1 MKKKKILIL
10 SPHADDEILGC
21 GGFISKYS
29 KLNYS
34 INVLILTNANKGA
47 PEIYSEKEIQKIR
60 MEAIAAN
67 KIVGTKK
74 LYFEDLPALNLNNY
88 PFYKITNVIDK
99 YLLNIKPD
107 IVLIPSSNDI
117 HEDHK
122 IIFKAA
128 KVSLRPNKKN
138 NIKKI
143 ISYEV
148 LSETE
153 WNEDEKSFNPNYFV
167 SLKKSDVNNKVKA
180 FLKYKSQV
188 KLFPHPRSK
197 QSIVNL
203 SKMRGS
209 QAFMQYAEAF
219 RIEKILEY

>member
-1 MKKKKILIL
+1 MKKNILVL

-29 KLNYS
+29 KLKYN
-34 INVLILTNANKGA
+34 IFVLILTNANKGA
-47 PEIYSEKEIQKIR
+47 PEIFSEEKINKIR
-60 MEAIAAN
+60 NEAKRAN
-67 KIVGTKK
+67 NIIGTSKIF
-74 LYFEDLPALNLNNY
+74 FENLPALNLNNY
-88 PFYKITNVIDK
+88 PFYKITEIIEN
-99 YLLNIKPD
+99 YLENINPE

-128 KVSLRPNKKN
+128 KVSMRTNKKR

-143 ISYEV
+143 LSYEV

-153 WNEDEKSFNPNYFV
+153 WNENEKSFNPNYFV
-167 SLKKSDVNNKVKA
+167 NLKKSEIDNKVKA

-188 KLFPHPRSK
+188 KKFPHPRSK
-197 QSIVNL
+197 EAIINL
-203 SKMRGS
+203 SKVRGS
-209 QAFMQYAEAF
+209 QSFMEYAEAF
-219 RIEKILEY
+219 KVEKILD